1 MRGGLGFH
9 ARTPWM
15 GRFRQMPESSYLT
28 DVLFLLVAAV
38 LIVPVAQRLRLSPI
52 LGYLVAGALI
62 GPYGFAVL
70 ADVEGVKTLAEF
82 GVVFLLFMI
91 GLELSVERLRVMS
104 RLVFGLGSVQVL
116 TCGLALGGLAL
127 WLGQSA
133 PAAILIGAGLALS
146 STALVL
152 QTLVERGELASRVGR
167 TSLGILLFQDLA
179 VGPLLLLVGM
189 LGEDTASIPLAL
201 GLTAMRAAIAL
212 AAIFIFGRLLLRPIY
227 RTIAST
233 ANPEILSAMTL
244 LIVLGIGWA
253 TEQIGISMA
262 LGAFLAGMMLAET
275 EYRHHVAADIQP
287 LRAIFLGLFFMT
299 VGMLID
305 LPYILEH
312 AAIVGVLILGILFVK
327 AALVMLLCRVF
338 RYPWSRSLRIGL
350 LLAQGGEFSFILF
363 GVGMQ
368 LGVLAESTGQ
378 LLLAAVTLT
387 MALTPML
394 AFLGNRLARKL
405 GQNVEPEVEEITEET
420 ERLRGHVIL
429 AGFGRQGQTVAR
441 LLTERGIP
449 YVAID
454 MDANNVTLW
463 RSQKLPVYYGDASRL
478 DMLRAAG
485 ASRALAALI
494 AIDSRQATERTL
506 AVLRQNFPNLRV
518 VVRAHD
524 YRHGR
529 DLEAAGA
536 TAAVSETLE
545 ASLQLAGTVLR
556 SIGTSEESIHDI
568 MEEARRDN
576 YASFSEEIRPLGET
590 KG

>member
-1 MRGGLGFH
+1 
-9 ARTPWM
+9 
-15 GRFRQMPESSYLT
+15 MPESSYLL
-28 DVLFLLVAAV
+28 DILLLLVAAV
-38 LIVPVAQRLRLSPI
+38 LIVPIAQRLRLSPI
-52 LGYLVAGALI
+52 LGYLIAGALI

-70 ADVEGVKTLAEF
+70 ADVEGIKALATF

-104 RLVFGLGSVQVL
+104 RLVFGLGTAQVL
-116 TCGLALGGLAL
+116 VCGLALGGMAI
-127 WLGQSA
+127 WLGESA
-133 PAAILIGAGLALS
+133 PSAILIGAGLALS

-189 LGEDTASIPLAL
+189 LGEDAASIPLAL
-201 GLTAMRAAIAL
+201 GLTATRAAIAL

-244 LIVLGIGWA
+244 LLVLGIGWA
-253 TEQIGISMA
+253 TEQLGISMA

-305 LPYILEH
+305 LPYIFEH
-312 AAIVGVLILGILFVK
+312 AVLVGSLVFGILFVK
-327 AALVMLLCRVF
+327 AALISMLCRIF
-338 RYPWSRSLRIGL
+338 RYPWLRGLRIGL

-363 GVGMQ
+363 GTGMH
-368 LGVLAESTGQ
+368 LGVLPEATGQ

-387 MALTPML
+387 MALTPVL
-394 AFLGNRLARKL
+394 AFLGARIVRATTK
-405 GQNVEPEVEEITEET
+405 VAEPEIEEIVEEAG
-420 ERLRGHVIL
+420 RLRGHVII
-429 AGFGRQGQTVAR
+429 AGFGRQGRTVAR

-454 MDANNVTLW
+454 LDANNVTLW
-463 RSQKLPVYYGDASRL
+463 RSQELPVYYGDVGRL
-478 DMLRAAG
+478 DMLNAAG
-485 ASRALAALI
+485 ASRALAVLI
-494 AIDSRQATERTL
+494 AIDSRQATEHTL
-506 AVLRQNFPNLRV
+506 AVVRQNFPDLCI

-524 YRHGR
+524 LRHGL

-536 TAAVSETLE
+536 TAAVSETME

-556 SIGTSEESIHDI
+556 SVGTSEDDIHDI
-568 MEEARRDN
+568 MEEARVDN
-576 YASFSEEIRPLGET
+576 YASFERAIQPPGKIGKAPQADT
-590 KG
+590 P